1 MLTFDYKYLYHIY
14 DINDFTNYE
23 EFQSELIKKIEVNNK
38 EIATKIIDQKLN
50 IEDGL
55 CDINSFLQVYK
66 KVIEEYG
73 GNELIFSRGEPMDY
87 YPTNCTPNIFRG
99 SRKLLSNGKEA
110 ILFDRL
116 VSNKYLKSG
125 TSNLH
130 TAIEAQHGGLGTRLL
145 DVTENI
151 LVGLFFALV
160 IDNECKVADK
170 SNGYVYLYKTKKII
184 ENNDSNLV
192 DHFNKLSAGMIS
204 FASMK
209 KKYKNAFFIGGNI
222 QNKRIQRQQGSF
234 ILFYSDDKNVIN
246 KFNKKHL
253 IGRIKIN
260 KNAKENMLI
269 ELENYFGI
277 NKHYVYPELNNSTE
291 KLVKEVEEYYEKF
304 L

>member
-1 MLTFDYKYLYHIY
+1 MLTFGYEYLYN
-14 DINDFTNYE
+14 INNIDEFTSYE
-23 EFQSELIKKIEVNNK
+23 KYKSKLMEKIKVNNE
-38 EIATKIIDQKLN
+38 EIATKIDKEKLN

-66 KVIEEYG
+66 KIIEEYG
-73 GNELIFSRGEPMDY
+73 DNGLIFSRGEPEDY

-151 LVGLFFALV
+151 LIGLFFALV
-160 IDNECKVADK
+160 RDGECSVANN

-184 ENNDSNLV
+184 ENNDNNLI
-192 DHFNKLSAGMIS
+192 DHFNNLSGGMIS
-204 FASMK
+204 FSKMK

-246 KFNKKHL
+246 NFNKKHL

-260 KNAKENMLI
+260 KNAKEDMLK

-291 KLVKEVEEYYEKF
+291 KLIKEVEDYYEKF
-304 L
+304 